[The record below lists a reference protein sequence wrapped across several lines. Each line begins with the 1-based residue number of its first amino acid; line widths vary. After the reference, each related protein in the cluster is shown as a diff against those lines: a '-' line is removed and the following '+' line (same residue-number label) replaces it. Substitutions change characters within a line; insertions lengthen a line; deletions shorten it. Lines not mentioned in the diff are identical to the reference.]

1 MSTDPSDLSI
11 EELESLLAER
21 RAPKRFTT
29 RLESMEGVSSGTL
42 QKLEAARQQLH
53 PVLNLNQVGSRVL
66 LGIEIFAVLGLLVA
80 GAGILFRLDELN
92 RDAAQVQAQARAQLP
107 DPSAPQFAPTLPA
120 GSQPP
125 SALTPDRFKGII
137 QQIVP
142 VAIPTPG
149 PQQPVRLVIPAL
161 NVDVIVVEGDDWEAL
176 KKGAGHHN
184 GSANPGQRG
193 NLVMSGHDDVFGEI
207 FRYIGDLKSGDTVD
221 VYSKEARYTYTVTN
235 KRIVAPT
242 DVSVLQA
249 TTDPTLTLITCH
261 PYLVDTQRMVVFAQ
275 LTR

>member
-1 MSTDPSDLSI
+1 MSTDPQDLSI
-11 EELESLLAER
+11 EELERLLAER
-21 RAPKRFTT
+21 RARKRFAT
-29 RLESMEGVSSGTL
+29 RLESIEAVSSGAL
-42 QKLEAARQQLH
+42 QKLEAARQQLQ
-53 PVLNLNQVGSRVL
+53 PVVNMSRVGSRVL
-66 LGIEIFAVLGLLVA
+66 LGIEIFAVVGLLVA
-80 GAGILFRLDELN
+80 GAGILLRLDELN
-92 RDAAQVQAQARAQLP
+92 RDAAQVQAQAHAQVT
-107 DPSAPQFAPTLPA
+107 DPSAPQAAATLPA
-120 GSQPP
+120 DSQPP
-125 SALTPDRFKGII
+125 SAVTPDRFKGII

-149 PQQPVRLVIPAL
+149 PQQPVRIVISAL

-193 NLVMSGHDDVFGEI
+193 NLVISGHDDVFGEI

-221 VYSKEARYTYTVTN
+221 VYSKEAKYTYTVTS
-235 KRIVAPT
+235 KRIVEPT
-242 DVSVLQA
+242 DVGVLQA